1 MEAIA
6 LQVIDAAHSGS
17 NEVAITA
24 RCLARLTVGTTL
36 SDTIR
41 ATARCV
47 TTIERYPGVYVDV
60 LEPPH
65 AARIILRGEHA
76 DTIKPGTDL
85 VIHDRQ
91 NAKPSIHKA

>member
-1 MEAIA
+1 MEALA

-36 SDTIR
+36 SDTLR
-41 ATARCV
+41 ATALYV
-47 TTIERYPGVYVDV
+47 TTIERYPGVYIDV

-65 AARIILRGEHA
+65 AARITLGGEHA

-91 NAKPSIHKA
+91 NAESSIHNS

>member
-6 LQVIDAAHSGS
+6 LQAIDAAHSGS
-17 NEVAITA
+17 DTVAITA
-24 RCLARLTVGTTL
+24 RCLARVTVGTTL
-36 SDTIR
+36 SDTVR
-41 ATARCV
+41 ATALCI

-76 DTIKPGTDL
+76 DTINPGADL

-91 NAKPSIHKA
+91 NAESSIHKS